1 MCFFPREL
9 EMIEFNSHKNLHL
22 FQFFLLLL
30 LQGDDSDGSNFTT
43 LQEAQFGYTLQRS
56 QL

>member
-1 MCFFPREL
+1 MSFFPREL
-9 EMIEFNSHKNLHL
+9 ELIEFNSHKNLHL